1 MRRFFR
7 SAAFPILIVIVL
19 AFFAQRLLNGDEK
32 EKTPTLSEFQA
43 QVQERSRRVRRG
55 HLPAEEQHDPG
66 PAEERQRVLGRL
78 SRTTT
83 SRQLV
88 RILER
93 HDVAFN
99 AEGTGG
105 SSFLSILTYILP
117 FILFFGFWLFLMN
130 QMQGGGSRVMSFGKS
145 RAKRM
150 SVDAPKIT
158 FRDVAGVDEAVQE
171 LHEIK
176 EFLENPKRF
185 QALGAR
191 IPKGVLLYG
200 PPGTGKTLLARAVAG
215 EAGVPFFSISGS
227 DFVEMFVGVGASRVR
242 DLFEQAKQNSP
253 CIIFMDEID
262 AVGRHRGAGM
272 GGGHDER
279 EQTLNQLL
287 VEMDGFEMKDNII
300 LIAATNRPDILDPAL
315 LRPGRFD
322 RQIVVDRP
330 DRKGRKQ
337 ILEVHTRGKPLA
349 KVIDLDALAGQ
360 TPGFT
365 GADLANLIN
374 EAALLTAR
382 SSKREITM
390 DELEEGIMRV
400 IAGPEKKS
408 RVMSEKERLVTAYH
422 ELGHAIVGHLLPN
435 CDPVHKIS
443 IISRGQALGYTI
455 SLPTEDKFL
464 TTRAELTDTMGMTL
478 GGRAA
483 EEIVFGEIT
492 TGASNDLEK
501 VTATAKQMVMRY
513 GMSERLGPRVFGHDR
528 SQPFLGREFSSEP
541 DYSDEIAREIDD
553 EIRRIVEEAHQ
564 TAKDILIEHREAMDR
579 ISRILLRA
587 RDDQLRGVREAARGG
602 LRGRGVRRARGG
614 AEGPRGPRGAG
625 EESRSRGPQARAAA
639 ASRFRRQRRDARRPP
654 RRLATFAEPP
664 IRPRSAR
671 YSPGDPDHGDR
682 QRDPRL
688 VLGRGPVPANPSGR
702 SSTAARLLDEGAD
715 LLDVGGESTR
725 PGARGVSA
733 AEELARVG
741 PVVEELR
748 GAPARRSRSTPP
760 RSRSRRP
767 RSTPA
772 RGSSTTSRRFESEP
786 ELAALCADRDCGLV
800 LMHMQ
805 GTPRTMQSDPTYDD
819 VVDDVKAFLAERIEF
834 ATAEGVARGAHL
846 DRPWDRLRQDRRS
859 QPGAPAAAQR
869 AGRARPADRGRH
881 LPQELPRQPHGPRG
895 RRAGRRHDRL
905 QRAGDA
911 GRSVRVP
918 GPRRGRSIARR
929 STSPRRS
936 SAVVPGRAGSRSLP
950 DSGAGALVASRPV
963 EAHRPGLELLRRG
976 RDPPPLDLHASRRQR
991 GRARDRAAPRDRRQ
1005 LRRPGLR
1012 RRC

>member
-1 MRRFFR
+1 VRRFFR
-7 SAAFPILIVIVL
+7 SAAFPILIVVVL
-19 AFFAQRLLNGDEK
+19 AFFAQRLISPGSSTETPDYNTFVQRIETGQIESVTWNTKDNTLDVKQTDGTTYEESYPDSDSAQAELLNN
-32 EKTPTLSEFQA
+32 LQA
-43 QVQERSRRVRRG
+43 HNVETKIKG
-55 HLPAEEQHDPG
+55 K
-66 PAEERQRVLGRL
+66 
-78 SRTTT
+78 
-83 SRQLV
+83 
-88 RILER
+88 
-93 HDVAFN
+93 
-99 AEGTGG
+99 GG
-105 SSFLSILTYILP
+105 SSLLSLLTYILP
-117 FILFFGFWLFLMN
+117 FLLFFAFWIFLMN

-158 FRDVAGVDEAVQE
+158 FRDVAGADEAVQE

-176 EFLENPKRF
+176 EFLENPKKF
-185 QALGAR
+185 QSLGAR

-349 KVIDLDALAGQ
+349 QEIDLDALAGQ

-390 DELEEGIMRV
+390 TELEEGIMRV

-435 CDPVHKIS
+435 TDPVHKVS

-455 SLPTEDKFL
+455 SLPSEDKFL
-464 TTRAELTDTMGMTL
+464 TTRAELTDTMAMTL

-501 VTATAKQMVMRY
+501 VTETAKQMVMRF

-528 SQPFLGREFSSEP
+528 SQPFLGREFSAEP

-553 EIRRIVEEAHQ
+553 EVRRIVEDAHQ
-564 TAKDILIEHREAMDR
+564 SSKDILSEHRDQLDR
-579 ISRILLRA
+579 ISQILLERETIDAEEFIALLEGKPEEEVFADDEEEAPPAPEAPVEEKGTA
-587 RDDQLRGVREAARGG
+587 REGPKPRPRPRPG
-602 LRGRGVRRARGG
+602 LAGGG
-614 AEGPRGPRGAG
+614 AEMRDN
-625 EESRSRGPQARAAA
+625 RS
-639 ASRFRRQRRDARRPP
+639 
-654 RRLATFAEPP
+654 
-664 IRPRSAR
+664 
-671 YSPGDPDHGDR
+671 
-682 QRDPRL
+682 
-688 VLGRGPVPANPSGR
+688 
-702 SSTAARLLDEGAD
+702 
-715 LLDVGGESTR
+715 
-725 PGARGVSA
+725 
-733 AEELARVG
+733 
-741 PVVEELR
+741 
-748 GAPARRSRSTPP
+748 
-760 RSRSRRP
+760 
-767 RSTPA
+767 
-772 RGSSTTSRRFESEP
+772 
-786 ELAALCADRDCGLV
+786 
-800 LMHMQ
+800 
-805 GTPRTMQSDPTYDD
+805 
-819 VVDDVKAFLAERIEF
+819 
-834 ATAEGVARGAHL
+834 
-846 DRPWDRLRQDRRS
+846 
-859 QPGAPAAAQR
+859 
-869 AGRARPADRGRH
+869 
-881 LPQELPRQPHGPRG
+881 
-895 RRAGRRHDRL
+895 
-905 QRAGDA
+905 
-911 GRSVRVP
+911 
-918 GPRRGRSIARR
+918 
-929 STSPRRS
+929 
-936 SAVVPGRAGSRSLP
+936 
-950 DSGAGALVASRPV
+950 
-963 EAHRPGLELLRRG
+963 
-976 RDPPPLDLHASRRQR
+976 
-991 GRARDRAAPRDRRQ
+991 
-1005 LRRPGLR
+1005 
-1012 RRC
+1012 